1 MISKAKRK
9 QVYDK
14 YGGHCAYCG
23 KKITMGELSVD
34 HITPTS
40 HGGKDN
46 IENLRSSCRSC
57 NNMKGEGSVRFLRLA
72 LAWPT
77 MVVAEMV
84 DFPTALTASKKYKFY
99 YETY

>member
-9 QVYDK
+9 AVYDK

-23 KKITMGELSVD
+23 KQLSIKELTVD
-34 HITPTS
+34 HIMPTS

-46 IENLRSSCRSC
+46 IENLRASCKTC
-57 NNMKGEGSVRFLRLA
+57 NNMKGEGSIRFLRLA
-72 LAWPT
+72 LAWPS
-77 MVVAEMV
+77 MVVPDMV
-84 DFPTALTASKKYKFY
+84 DFATALNASKKYKFY